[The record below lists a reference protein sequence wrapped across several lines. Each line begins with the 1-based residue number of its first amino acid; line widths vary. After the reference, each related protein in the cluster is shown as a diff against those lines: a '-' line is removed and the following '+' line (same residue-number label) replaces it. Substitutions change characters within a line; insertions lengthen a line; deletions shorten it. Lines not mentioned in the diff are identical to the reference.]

1 MQCLMIIF
9 RCQSDCFLTQQHP
22 CCCCSA
28 YCHLMSASLLMN
40 PLKVYDKNV
49 EGRVQKVP
57 EGAIEIQHQASQ
69 ATTNYVSK

>member
-1 MQCLMIIF
+1 
-9 RCQSDCFLTQQHP
+9 
-22 CCCCSA
+22 
-28 YCHLMSASLLMN
+28 MN